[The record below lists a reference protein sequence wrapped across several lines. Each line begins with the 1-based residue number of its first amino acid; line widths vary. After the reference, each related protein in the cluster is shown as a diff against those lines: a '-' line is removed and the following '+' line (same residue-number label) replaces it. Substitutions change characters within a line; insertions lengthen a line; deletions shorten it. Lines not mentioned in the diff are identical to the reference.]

1 MSNPT
6 PPPPYGD
13 GQQPQYGPPPGYGQP
28 YYPSPKKRR
37 KWPWVILGIFV
48 VLVVI
53 IIAAA
58 VSGSGDDNGTVVATS
73 GIPSVSAKV
82 GNDSTPP
89 FGASIEVKS
98 GNSKMVIT
106 VAAPQQGTPGEFA
119 TVTGTLYT
127 SDVTVQCTEGTCSD
141 INPLNFSAAT
151 TEGTHT
157 EVSLGAVDNQ
167 LSSDTIPAGQKT
179 VGQIGFDVP
188 SGQGIKS
195 ISYSAGFGSSTPT
208 WGTK

>member
-28 YYPSPKKRR
+28 YYPPPKKRR
-37 KWPWVILGIFV
+37 KWPWVILGVFV

-53 IIAAA
+53 IIAAS
-58 VSGSGDDNGTVVATS
+58 VGGGSDNGKVVATS
-73 GIPSVSAKV
+73 GTPSVSATV
-82 GNDSTPP
+82 DNAATPP

-106 VAAPQQGTPGEFA
+106 VAPPQQGTPSDGSD
-119 TVTGTLYT
+119 VTGTLYT
-127 SDVTVQCTEGTCSD
+127 SHITVQCTEGSCSD
-141 INPLNFSAAT
+141 INPLNFSGAT
-151 TEGTHT
+151 TDGTHVQ
-157 EVSLGAVDNQ
+157 VSLGAVDDQ
-167 LSSDTIPAGQKT
+167 LSSDTIPAGQKS
-179 VGQIGFDVP
+179 VGDIGFDVP
-188 SGQGIKS
+188 TGQAIKS
-195 ISYSAGFGSSTPT
+195 ISYSATFGSSTPT